1 MADRTCTLQELVR
14 SCFYNILGTRTV
26 SNVGNGTVLNGLTR
40 KCTMRV
46 VRARGRVIQHPLS
59 SDFFCSRGGKRPHRY
74 ALPGVPRC
82 YIGSYDAYTNLISI
96 WWGTI
101 ESKGLEGTFMRN

>member
-1 MADRTCTLQELVR
+1 
-14 SCFYNILGTRTV
+14 
-26 SNVGNGTVLNGLTR
+26 
-40 KCTMRV
+40 MRV

-59 SDFFCSRGGKRPHRY
+59 SDFFCSRGGKRAHRY

-101 ESKGLEGTFMRN
+101 ESKGLEGTFMRNQPYPPCDRKIARFRSLGELKETLTLAQQSGFGRGHSRRVR